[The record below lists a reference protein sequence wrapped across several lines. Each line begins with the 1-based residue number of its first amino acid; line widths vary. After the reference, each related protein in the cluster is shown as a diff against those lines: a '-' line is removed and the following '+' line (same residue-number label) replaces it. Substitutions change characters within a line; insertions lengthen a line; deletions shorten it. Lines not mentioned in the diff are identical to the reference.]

1 MSQSGIS
8 RRYFFYGSLL
18 AGAVRSVPSLKAL
31 GYKSPNEKL
40 NIAGIGA
47 GGQPF
52 SDLSDS
58 EAGVENVVALTDVDW
73 LRGQQGFSKWPKA
86 EKYKDFRQML
96 EKSGKDIDAVV
107 IGTADHMHATCA
119 LACMQMGKHVY
130 VEKPLTRTSWEAR
143 LLAEAAAKYR
153 VATQMGNQGYSHDAT
168 RVACEIFWS
177 GEIGEVREVHA
188 WTGRPSWPQEMTK
201 IPAPTPVPDTLNWD
215 LWLGGAEFRPYTQ
228 GDQEY
233 VDFVTARNGRGGRG
247 GAPGGAMGGPGGAPG
262 GTMGGPGG
270 PGGAPGAPGATAGG
284 RGGGGGFGGG
294 RGTPEGFGGQ
304 EYGFYMPFNWRGFYD
319 FGSSLIGDWGVHIL
333 GPANWALHLDPKYL
347 ISVECIT
354 KDSMPPFTF
363 PDELAFRFDFAA
375 RDNMPPVSV
384 YWYHH
389 AGGDA
394 YLPPGMTV
402 ADARKIQGTG
412 PQVGPAQGQGGFFAG
427 SGGAAPG
434 ALGGRAGAPGAA
446 AVAPGAAP
454 GAPGAAAAGRG
465 GAAGAPGGGGGGGR
479 GGGQQGSGY
488 NCIFVGSKGYMGTTG
503 RGEGVG
509 LLPGSR
515 WADYKLPNAY
525 LPRSPGASTGDN
537 HRAHCHDWVN
547 ACKGGAAACSNFSI
561 AGPYT
566 EWLVL
571 GSAAVHAEGKLLW
584 DNAKGEFS
592 NNKAVNKWVKP
603 TFRKGWDIKL

>member
-52 SDLSDS
+52 SDLSDA

-73 LRGQQGFSKWPKA
+73 LRGQQGFAKWPKA

-96 EKSGKDIDAVV
+96 DKSGKDIDAVV
-107 IGTADHMHATCA
+107 VGTADHMHATCA
-119 LACMQMGKHVY
+119 LACMQAGKHVY

-143 LLAEAAAKYR
+143 FLAEAAAKYK

-188 WTGRPSWPQEMTK
+188 WTGRPSWPQEMPR
-201 IPAPTPVPDTLNWD
+201 IPAPTPVPDTLSWD
-215 LWLGGAEFRPYTQ
+215 LWLGGAEFRPYTA
-228 GDQEY
+228 GDQDY
-233 VDFVTARNGRGGRG
+233 LDFVVARSGRGRGGLG
-247 GAPGGAMGGPGGAPG
+247 AMPPGGPAGAPGMPGGAPG
-262 GTMGGPGG
+262 MP
-270 PGGAPGAPGATAGG
+270 PGAPGAG
-284 RGGGGGFGGG
+284 RGGPGGS
-294 RGTPEGFGGQ
+294 RATPEGPGGQ
-304 EYGFYMPFNWRGFYD
+304 EYGFYLPFNWRGFYD

-333 GPANWALHLDPKYL
+333 GPANWALQLHPKYL
-347 ISVECIT
+347 TSVECVT
-354 KDSMPPFTF
+354 KDSLPAFTF
-363 PDELAFRFDFAA
+363 PDELKFRFEFAA
-375 RDNMPPVSV
+375 RDGMPPVTV

-389 AGGDA
+389 NGGDA
-394 YLPPGMTV
+394 YMPPGMT
-402 ADARKIQGTG
+402 AEEARKIPGAG
-412 PQVGPAQGQGGFFAG
+412 PQVGPAQGQGGFFMG
-427 SGGAAPG
+427 SGGRAAAGG
-434 ALGGRAGAPGAA
+434 AAAGAPPA
-446 AVAPGAAP
+446 
-454 GAPGAAAAGRG
+454 APGAAAAGRG
-465 GAAGAPGGGGGGGR
+465 GGR
-479 GGGQQGSGY
+479 GFGQQGSGY
-488 NCIFVGSKGYMGTTG
+488 NLIFVGSKGYLGTSG

-525 LPRSPGASTGDN
+525 LPRSAGASTGDN

-547 ACKGGAAACSNFSI
+547 ACKGGAPACSNFSI

-571 GSAAVHAEGKLLW
+571 GAAAVHADGKLLW

-592 NNKAVNKWVKP
+592 NNKEVNKWVKP
-603 TFRKGWDIKL
+603 TFRKGWDLKL